1 MIKKIFNY
9 LKQIGFINI
18 ILFITFLI
26 LSILVFKSFLDI
38 KYQLDHGLEEEING
52 IFEGLALGL
61 SLGIVYILVIFILI
75 GFLLITTIFLVLI
88 IIKIFKIKKVTK
100 TNNI

>member
-1 MIKKIFNY
+1 MINKSFNY
-9 LKQIGFINI
+9 LKQIGFIKI
-18 ILFITFLI
+18 ILFITFSI

-38 KYQLDHGLEEEING
+38 KYQLDHGLEEEINC

-61 SLGIVYILVIFILI
+61 SLGIAYILVIFILI